1 MPYTLVK
8 VLFSRRVKFILLRK
22 DQWYEKIERM
32 YSDENVLQF
41 SISYVC
47 RAATEGTSVGVS
59 FLLGAYRDHLWKI
72 KST

>member
-1 MPYTLVK
+1 
-8 VLFSRRVKFILLRK
+8 
-22 DQWYEKIERM
+22 M

-59 FLLGAYRDHLWKI
+59 FLLGAYRDHL
-72 KST
+72 